1 MGKYKAFVI
10 MPFGTEFNDVYKLGI
25 KEIAKECDVDA
36 KRLDDD
42 FFDTNMVEKIY
53 QKIDSADF
61 IIADMTDRN
70 PNVFYEVGYAD
81 AKKKL
86 ILLLTKNIN
95 DIPFDFKQRLHI
107 EYSNVS
113 SLRENLRSKI
123 EWAKKEVEKRKSNE
137 VDISFTIKSAWLHR
151 TEYHDE
157 AQVNY
162 LLEIK
167 NLTNE
172 PIDKLQ
178 MIDILSGVKWDFYI
192 DEKHIK
198 NEDFVESDIKQRRHR
213 LIPEEKIIPAKDHI
227 QIELTSKKILWN
239 SWDFIEQ
246 QDLYNLSGWVEIKVF
261 INNKEIKERFSLNR
275 SIEEIPF

>member
-10 MPFGTEFNDVYKLGI
+10 MPFGAEFNDVYKLGI
-25 KEIAKECDVDA
+25 KETAKDCDVDA

-61 IIADMTDRN
+61 IIADMTGRN

-107 EYSNVS
+107 EYEDVS
-113 SLRENLRSKI
+113 SLKERLSDKI
-123 EWAKKEVEKRKSNE
+123 EWAKKEVEKRKTNE
-137 VDISFTIKSAWLHR
+137 VEISFTIKSAWLER

-157 AQVNY
+157 AQINY
-162 LLEIK
+162 ILEIT

-178 MIDILSGVKWDFYI
+178 MIDILTGTKWDFFI

-198 NEDFVESDIKQRRHR
+198 KEDFVESDIKQRRHR

-239 SWDFIEQ
+239 SWDDTDQ
-246 QDLYNLSGWVEIKVF
+246 QDSYNLSGWIEIKVF